1 MSEYTQLER
10 SVIEQ
15 AHQRGES
22 AVERAR
28 QRLVTEYEDQ
38 LQEHKEQLT
47 QKYQSKRST
56 LRNELEQE
64 IQQLQNKRSVL
75 ALEAKQ
81 NVLTELY
88 EAAVQRMN
96 HWDREEQLTFLYKVL
111 EKYRGNDFSLK
122 FGEFTQQHL
131 TEGDIQALKE
141 QFPEMTL
148 VNETFARQGGFV
160 VSLDRI
166 DYNYLYSRL
175 VELSKEDMNL
185 KIVQRIF
192 EKE

>member
-15 AHQRGES
+15 AHQRGEQ

-38 LQEHKEQLT
+38 LEEHKEQLT
-47 QKYQSKRST
+47 QKYQTKRSN

-64 IQQLQNKRSVL
+64 IQQLQNQRRLLS
-75 ALEAKQ
+75 LEAKQ

-88 EAAVQRMN
+88 SAATQQMN
-96 HWDREEQLTFLYKVL
+96 HWDREAHLTFLYKVL

-122 FGEFTQQHL
+122 FGEYTQEKL
-131 TEGDIQALKE
+131 TDGDIQALKE

-148 VNETFARQGGFV
+148 NNETFGRQGGFV
-160 VSLDRI
+160 VTLGRI
-166 DYNYLYSRL
+166 DYNYLYSKL
-175 VELSKEDMNL
+175 IELSKEDMDL
-185 KIVQRIF
+185 KIVQQIF